1 MKAYIA
7 VKYHKDRRN
16 KDIVDSLEAIIERK
30 GFETVSIVGNDYR
43 GTNEF
48 ANSYDLMKVTFGK
61 IDECDLLIIDLS
73 EKGVGLGIEAGYAYA
88 KDIPVITI
96 AKQGSDISETMEGIS
111 RKTIFYNRIE
121 DLEYKL
127 QDILKVGRP

>member
-16 KDIVDSLEAIIERK
+16 KDVIDKLESTFEKK
-30 GFETVSIVGNDYR
+30 GFETVCIVGDDYR

-48 ANSYDLMKVTFGK
+48 ANSYDLMKMTFVK
-61 IDECDLLIIDLS
+61 IDGCDLVIIDLS

-96 AKQGSDISETMEGIS
+96 AKQGSDVSETLEGIS
-111 RKTIFYNRIE
+111 RSIIYYENIE
-121 DLEYKL
+121 ELEFELK
-127 QDILKVGRP
+127 DILKVGRP